1 MTVDLNVKLGSLKLK
16 NPVIAASGTF
26 GYGKELKDIID
37 INQLGGIITKTITLN
52 PRQGNPPP
60 RICETSSGIL
70 NAIGLENPGLD
81 YFCDKYL
88 PILTSFKTTRIV
100 SIGGESESD
109 LPVMAKR
116 LSLFK
121 GIDALELNLSCPN
134 LDKCKPII
142 ATSPVLV
149 RTIVGKVRKASR
161 LPLIVKLSPN
171 VTNIVEVA
179 QAAQSGGADI
189 ISLINTITGLAVD
202 WSSRKPL
209 LGNITGGL
217 SGPAVK
223 PIALRMV
230 WEVASKVKSPIIG
243 MGGIMQ
249 GSDALEFLVAGAS
262 AVGVGTA
269 NLVYPDACLKII
281 HQMTQL
287 LEEERIKSVK
297 EIIKTLEAKK

>member
-1 MTVDLNVKLGSLKLK
+1 MSVDLSVKLGPLKLK

-37 INQLGGIITKTITLN
+37 ISQLGGMITKTITLN

-60 RICETSSGIL
+60 RICETPSGIL

-81 YFCDKYL
+81 YFCDNYL
-88 PILTSFKTTRIV
+88 PVLRTLKTVRIV
-100 SIGGESESD
+100 SIGGENESD
-109 LPVMAKR
+109 LPTMAER
-116 LSLFK
+116 LSTYN

-142 ATSPVLV
+142 ARSPLLAM
-149 RTIVGKVRKASR
+149 RIVKKVRKASR
-161 LPLIVKLSPN
+161 FPIIVKLSPN
-171 VTNIVEVA
+171 VTDIVEVA
-179 QAAQSGGADI
+179 HAVQTAGADI

-202 WSSRKPL
+202 WNSRKPV

-217 SGPAVK
+217 SGPAIK

-230 WEVASKVKSPIIG
+230 WEVASNVKIPIIG

-262 AVGVGTA
+262 AVGIGTA
-269 NLVYPDACLKII
+269 NIVYPDACLKII
-281 HQMTQL
+281 HQMAQL
-287 LEEERIKSVK
+287 LEEAHIKSVR
-297 EIIKTLEAKK
+297 EIIKTIETSK